1 MIIGTAGH
9 IDHGKTALVKA
20 LTGVDTDRLPEE
32 KRRGITV
39 ELGFAPINLNGVA
52 ASVIDVPGHEAFVKT
67 MVAGAAGI
75 DVALLVVA
83 ADEGIMPQTK
93 EHLAIL
99 EILEIPALVVA
110 ITKSDLV
117 DPEWRALVRE
127 EISAALARSCWP
139 GAPIVACSSVSGE
152 GLAELRASLSLF
164 VRESREGTDADV
176 FRLPVDRCF
185 TVKGTG
191 TVVTG
196 TVWSGSLAAGAA
208 VRILPSGR
216 SARVR
221 RLQRHATNV
230 DHVGPGDRAAIAL
243 VGVEVADVERG
254 SNIVVDEKWE
264 PTSVID
270 AAVTLLPHMEAGI
283 GPRSEVT
290 LHLAGADASASL
302 RFAENGDGDRSGI
315 ARIKLDV
322 PITARGGERFVLR
335 LPAPVGTI
343 GGGIVLDP
351 FPGPSGLAKAARA
364 FAEMPEMNPG
374 ARLSALLSFSDE
386 GISVAT
392 LPVRLGVSRAEVLAL
407 MASEGVV
414 VLDGRCYSRTS
425 IGAAMAK
432 VEAALADAETTFP
445 LERGVQLESVST
457 LAGLSPN
464 VARAAIARLTEKGAV
479 VVRGS
484 VVARAGWTPS
494 LDERSEKTVDSL
506 VHAICTSGSEPPT
519 SSELSEKY
527 GKDVPDLLRYLARKG
542 RLVQVAPD
550 RFYAQAEVDVLIE
563 KLRESLQEGVEYG
576 PSQLRDVLG
585 FSRRYLIPF
594 LEYCDQAGVTERKE
608 GGRTLKQWA
617 RKLDTDVAVS

>member
-39 ELGFAPINLNGVA
+39 ELGFAPIDLNGVA

-83 ADEGIMPQTK
+83 ADEGIMPQTR

-99 EILEIPALVVA
+99 EILRIPALVVA
-110 ITKSDLV
+110 LTKSDLV
-117 DPEWRALVRE
+117 EVEWQALVRE
-127 EISAALARSCWP
+127 ELSAALAESCWP
-139 GAPIVACSSVSGE
+139 GAPVVACSSVSGE
-152 GLAELRASLSLF
+152 GLAELRASLSTF
-164 VRESREGTDADV
+164 AQKSDCETGTDL

-185 TVKGTG
+185 TVRGTG

-221 RLQRHATNV
+221 RLQRHAAGV
-230 DHVGPGDRAAIAL
+230 DHVVPGDRAAVAL
-243 VGVEVADVERG
+243 VGVEVSDVERG
-254 SNIVVDEKWE
+254 SNIVVDENWE

-270 AAVTLLPHMEAGI
+270 AAVTLLPNMEAAI

-302 RFAENGDGDRSGI
+302 RFAENEDGECSRI
-315 ARIKLDV
+315 ARIKLDS
-322 PITARGGERFVLR
+322 PITARGGDRFVLR

-351 FPGPSGLAKAARA
+351 FPGRGALSKAARV
-364 FAEMPEMNPG
+364 FAEMPELSPG
-374 ARLSALLSFSDE
+374 SRLSALLSASDD
-386 GISVAT
+386 GVSVAT
-392 LPVRLGVSRAEVLAL
+392 LPVRLGVSPAEALAL
-407 MASEGVV
+407 IASEGEL
-414 VLDGRCYSRTS
+414 VLDGRCYPLTS

-445 LERGVQLESVST
+445 LERGVQLESVSI

-464 VARAAIARLTEKGAV
+464 VTRAAITRLTERGAV

-484 VVARAGWTPS
+484 AVARAAWTPS
-494 LDERSEKTVDSL
+494 LDERSEKTVDFL
-506 VHAICTSGSEPPT
+506 VHAICSSGSEPPT
-519 SSELSEKY
+519 LSELSEKY
-527 GKDVPDLLRYLARKG
+527 GKDVPDLLRYLAREG
-542 RLVQVAPD
+542 RLVQVTPE
-550 RFYAQAEVDVLIE
+550 RFYARAEVVMLIE
-563 KLRESLQEGVEYG
+563 KLRENLQEGVEYG

-585 FSRRYLIPF
+585 FSRKYLIPF

-608 GGRTLKQWA
+608 GGRTLKSGRGSLTQM
-617 RKLDTDVAVS
+617 